1 MVIMSSFATRGSPC
15 AMAQHAASDSGAAA
29 NGARTTAGLTIEE
42 VIEEVLL
49 IEVLDSV
56 ASLAYWAAWS
66 RA

>member
-1 MVIMSSFATRGSPC
+1 
-15 AMAQHAASDSGAAA
+15 MAQHAASDSGAAA

-56 ASLAYWAAWS
+56 ASLAYWVAWS